1 MLKVF
6 GQIHQITPGE
16 WKESC
21 EVIHEGH
28 IVGFVE
34 HQKSATASLTLTRNL
49 QGEVVDGERLDWLLY
64 QACETDRRR

>member
-6 GQIHQITPGE
+6 GQFHRITPEE

-28 IVGFVE
+28 IVGFVDR
-34 HQKSATASLTLTRNL
+34 QQTATTSLTMTRNL
-49 QGEVVDGERLDWLLY
+49 AGEVVDGERLDWLLY
-64 QACETDRRR
+64 QACETNRGR